1 MHTRVHRLFPGPKGR
16 ACRIAVA
23 AALAIL
29 VGGIATA
36 SAADLLEQGLTGW
49 VVEGAE
55 HFDERGTKVPVWTIA
70 DGVVRCAGRG
80 FGFLRHEEPVDDF
93 RLTLEYRFPKKG
105 NSGIGVRTI
114 PFTGVL
120 ETRPSRAAYEIQLL
134 SDQGKPPERSSCCS
148 LYGIEPPRENT
159 SRAVGEWNTVVIEC
173 RGPRI
178 RVEHNGVE
186 VVDFD
191 QSTRAE
197 TAKKPLAG
205 SICLQNHG
213 SQVEFRGIRV
223 ERLRPP
229 EPKPL

>member
-1 MHTRVHRLFPGPKGR
+1 MHTRVLRPFPGPTVRSVRDLVLG
-16 ACRIAVA
+16 A
-23 AALAIL
+23 AALL
-29 VGGIATA
+29 VVAGGVTTA
-36 SAADLLEQGLTGW
+36 SAADLLEHGLSDW
-49 VVEGAE
+49 VVEGTGQ
-55 HFDERGTKVPVWTIA
+55 FDERGEKMPVWTFA

-80 FGFLRHEEPVDDF
+80 FGFLRHRETFADF

-178 RVEHNGVE
+178 RVDHNGVE
-186 VVDFD
+186 VVDYD

-197 TAKKPLAG
+197 TARKPLVG

-213 SQVEFRGIRV
+213 SQIEFRGIRV
-223 ERLRPP
+223 DDLGTPP
-229 EPKPL
+229 R